1 MKTQALLR
9 NVVAMGFE
17 GCDTDEG
24 AAEVMALSHRDRR
37 LVADTALHLSHL
49 QPGDDNTRARE
60 IVAEALRRGDEADYW
75 RDATVA
81 DDRPKARS
89 VTGNGTSA
97 VSGSPSAWKRT
108 DMSATSNPTE
118 AAGNGS
124 VTAHSLLNSS
134 AVVSMGIS
142 TLLTLWDHLPV
153 IEREH
158 LLRHMEAHA
167 TTVDDGLKLLTL
179 GLDSG
184 VALPRP
190 GSNDSAK
197 RSQAN
202 AT

>member
-1 MKTQALLR
+1 LGVKTQALLR
-9 NVVAMGFE
+9 NVVTMGFE
-17 GCDTDEG
+17 GCDTAEG

-37 LVADTALHLSHL
+37 LVADTALHPSHL
-49 QPGDDNTRARE
+49 QPGDDN
-60 IVAEALRRGDEADYW
+60 
-75 RDATVA
+75 
-81 DDRPKARS
+81 P
-89 VTGNGTSA
+89 
-97 VSGSPSAWKRT
+97 
-108 DMSATSNPTE
+108 
-118 AAGNGS
+118 
-124 VTAHSLLNSS
+124 
-134 AVVSMGIS
+134 MGIS
-142 TLLTLWDHLPV
+142 TLLRLWDHLPV